1 MRKGNKCKGNVKK
14 KSPFTN
20 EVRIHKIVA
29 SLAEVFSLDFE
40 DLHVLVKTKEDFTDV
55 NSDLSCQVQLQ
66 AAQFPK

>member
-1 MRKGNKCKGNVKK
+1 MRKGNKCKGNVKEN
-14 KSPFTN
+14 SPFTN